1 MPRYLK
7 KNLGGG
13 CIRAKEY
20 NSPRQKGKGCERAM
34 RENISPEKIAEYNF
48 LETRKKC
55 GRMIKRKLQGGGHF
69 FDADLQKTGW
79 D

>member
-7 KNLGGG
+7 KIWAGDVYE
-13 CIRAKEY
+13 AKEY

-48 LETRKKC
+48 LETRKNA
-55 GRMIKRKLQGGGHF
+55 GG
-69 FDADLQKTGW
+69 
-79 D
+79 